1 MPMGESQTKTG
12 NSAICCDKSKN
23 YRFVRREIFNFSG
36 TWALF
41 WAIEELGGKREGA
54 RIRAYHVTPA

>member
-23 YRFVRREIFNFSG
+23 YRFVRREIFLFSG
-36 TWALF
+36 TLALF
-41 WAIEELGGKREGA
+41 WKRGTRKREGEREFG
-54 RIRAYHVTPA
+54 RIM